1 MTYKV
6 VSDQRKFVKGE
17 HALPQEKQ
25 RTGMII
31 LTNNVVLESSSYA
44 RTLETRKISLD
55 SVPEVQLNSATWIF

>member
-6 VSDQRKFVKGE
+6 VSYQGKLVKGE

-31 LTNNVVLESSSYA
+31 LTNNVILESTSCPA
-44 RTLETRKISLD
+44 TLETRKLALILFRKF
-55 SVPEVQLNSATWIF
+55 I